1 MAGAV
6 VGAWWYM
13 LPQDM
18 HACAWACILA
28 QPKLALIRSDK
39 GSAAGRRASQQASS
53 VCRAVSC
60 HAQSGAGICI
70 ACALVCLEHVEGEK
84 KRQEGQVAVL
94 LLTWFQLLL
103 LRRQLRVTGATSPR
117 NRSHAAGKVQ
127 ADVSFHVNNL
137 SSLPPLIK
145 HDISSSLLRSPSLS
159 SSSLSC
165 HPFSNPITTFAS
177 SAPAPAA

>member
-6 VGAWWYM
+6 VRAWWYM
-13 LPQDM
+13 LPQNM

-103 LRRQLRVTGATSPR
+103 RRQLRVTG
-117 NRSHAAGKVQ
+117 Q
-127 ADVSFHVNNL
+127 
-137 SSLPPLIK
+137 LPPETEATLQGRYK
-145 HDISSSLLRSPSLS
+145 PMSPSTSTIYLP
-159 SSSLSC
+159 C
-165 HPFSNPITTFAS
+165 RF
-177 SAPAPAA
+177 